1 MLVCG
6 FGRQTYY
13 LSVEEIKKITRYT
26 FPVALVGQMA
36 SALARISIPA
46 LLIQFGTSRTWKI
59 SLMAVIVIQMVI
71 LLGSE
76 ILLLCSCRPI
86 RALWEIIPD
95 AQCLPSRVQWITG
108 YVYTGERNENR
119 DLVAPS

>member
-1 MLVCG
+1 MLVAG

-13 LSVEEIKKITRYT
+13 LSVEEIKKIARYT

-46 LLIQFGTSRTWKI
+46 LLVQFGTSRTWKI
-59 SLMAVIVIQMVI
+59 SLWTAIAIQVVI
-71 LLGSE
+71 LLASE

-86 RALWEIIPD
+86 RALWEITPN
-95 AQCLPSRVQWITG
+95 ARCLPSRVQWTTG
-108 YVYTGERNENR
+108 YVYTGECNENPNP
-119 DLVAPS
+119 VALG